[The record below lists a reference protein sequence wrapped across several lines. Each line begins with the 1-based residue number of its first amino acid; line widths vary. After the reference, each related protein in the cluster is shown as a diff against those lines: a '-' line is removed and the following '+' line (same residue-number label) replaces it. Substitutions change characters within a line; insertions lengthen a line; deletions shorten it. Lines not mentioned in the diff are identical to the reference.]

1 MNEHE
6 LRLLV
11 ANRAPLEVIVTRTDG
26 GFSVTVNGAH
36 LRSVRQAIRPFAKLD
51 TVCKLL
57 SDAGVSAFMV
67 RPAE

>member
-26 GFSVTVNGAH
+26 GFSVTVNGKH
-36 LRSVRQAIRPFAKLD
+36 LRSVRQAIRPFAKLED
-51 TVCKLL
+51 RKSV
-57 SDAGVSAFMV
+57 V
-67 RPAE
+67 